1 MANIKTNSSYKK
13 VASFIRSFKGDTISI
28 SSREIR
34 SLNIDGVPFDS
45 LFYRNC
51 LRVATIKMSKNG
63 KRVKLT
69 KTDLGRHVRKFYNE
83 KAQARLIN
91 DARVLSDEEFN
102 KKYVTSKEEVF
113 NGTNKILST
122 KISYET
128 DMSLYDFFE
137 DGIYWEE
144 F

>member
-1 MANIKTNSSYKK
+1 MVNIKTNSSYKK
-13 VASFIRSFKGDTISI
+13 VVSFIRSFKGDLISI

-63 KRVKLT
+63 KSVKLT
-69 KTDLGRHVRKFYNE
+69 KKDLGRHVRKFYNE

>member
-1 MANIKTNSSYKK
+1 M
-13 VASFIRSFKGDTISI
+13 
-28 SSREIR
+28 
-34 SLNIDGVPFDS
+34 
-45 LFYRNC
+45 
-51 LRVATIKMSKNG
+51 
-63 KRVKLT
+63 
-69 KTDLGRHVRKFYNE
+69 
-83 KAQARLIN
+83 

-102 KKYVTSKEEVF
+102 KKHVASKEEVF

-128 DMSLYDFFE
+128 DMSLCDFFE

>member
-51 LRVATIKMSKNG
+51 LRVTTIKMSK
-63 KRVKLT
+63 T
-69 KTDLGRHVRKFYNE
+69 E
-83 KAQARLIN
+83 SA
-91 DARVLSDEEFN
+91 LS
-102 KKYVTSKEEVF
+102 
-113 NGTNKILST
+113 
-122 KISYET
+122 
-128 DMSLYDFFE
+128 
-137 DGIYWEE
+137 
-144 F
+144 